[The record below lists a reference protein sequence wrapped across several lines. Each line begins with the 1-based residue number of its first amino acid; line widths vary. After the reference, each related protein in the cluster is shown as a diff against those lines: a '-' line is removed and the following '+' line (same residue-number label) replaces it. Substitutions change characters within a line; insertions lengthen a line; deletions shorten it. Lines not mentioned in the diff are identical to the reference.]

1 METALGSSPE
11 SLDLDIVVYVKV
23 VEVSSSPGVFCDDTA
38 GLLQSVPQTVVDVHL
53 VLLLV
58 ELQQDGLEVGQG
70 RPRLPP
76 RHELAMMIM
85 IMIRRQ
91 QRLP

>member
-1 METALGSSPE
+1 METALGSSPA

-23 VEVSSSPGVFCDDTA
+23 VDVSSSPGVFRDDTA

-53 VLLLV
+53 VLLVV

-76 RHELAMMIM
+76 GHKLIMVIIIIM

-91 QRLP
+91 